1 MVSKYFYAVRK
12 GFNVGIYDTWAECSQ
27 QTNGF
32 SGAEFKKFSTLEE
45 AQNYINQNKPTS
57 NSQIAEQIDTEP
69 FENVEISKFDILA
82 YTDGSY
88 DDNLKKYSYGVVI
101 VANDGQTVL
110 DRINGSSSNP
120 KFLSSRNVS
129 GEIFGAIEALNW
141 AVANGHLSIC
151 IYHDYE
157 GVKKWI
163 SNEWKVNSTISRIY
177 KHIYEDKFKDIL
189 QVGFVKV
196 KGHSGDTFN
205 DLADQLAKAALNN
218 KYLKK
223 TGGSWASFSFV
234 DEKAIQEMNANIKND
249 LPALEIED
257 KVSNICKEWI
267 YSYDKEKVR
276 IRLYTTGKL
285 VLQGK
290 IQQLFSYICS
300 EITSIVNSQNINSD
314 ELEQFYCSLFKTDVN
329 KEAVENEYNDVLQRL
344 PKDYP
349 ETIKNL
355 IRTAIIS
362 KNTMLQVTL
371 DDYSVAVFSILKA
384 LDCHMKHLLSFIDE
398 KYGKKGNY
406 NIFTLVKGNKY
417 LLNEEIVKKYCI
429 SSDVCNKLEM
439 CYNFYRKE
447 RNSTF
452 HAGSFF
458 GGLDLTRYITDKEEA
473 LNIFNSALDCICN

>member
-12 GFNVGIYDTWAECSQ
+12 GFNVGIYDTWAECSK

-32 SGAEFKKFSTLEE
+32 SGAEFKKFSTLKE
-45 AQNYINQNKPTS
+45 AQNYITQNKPTS

-141 AVANGHLSIC
+141 AVANGHHSIC

-249 LPALEIED
+249 LLALEIED
-257 KVSNICKEWI
+257 KVSNICKEW
-267 YSYDKEKVR
+267 
-276 IRLYTTGKL
+276 L
-285 VLQGK
+285 
-290 IQQLFSYICS
+290 
-300 EITSIVNSQNINSD
+300 
-314 ELEQFYCSLFKTDVN
+314 
-329 KEAVENEYNDVLQRL
+329 
-344 PKDYP
+344 
-349 ETIKNL
+349 
-355 IRTAIIS
+355 
-362 KNTMLQVTL
+362 
-371 DDYSVAVFSILKA
+371 
-384 LDCHMKHLLSFIDE
+384 
-398 KYGKKGNY
+398 
-406 NIFTLVKGNKY
+406 
-417 LLNEEIVKKYCI
+417 
-429 SSDVCNKLEM
+429 
-439 CYNFYRKE
+439 
-447 RNSTF
+447 
-452 HAGSFF
+452 
-458 GGLDLTRYITDKEEA
+458 
-473 LNIFNSALDCICN
+473 

>member
-12 GFNVGIYDTWAECSQ
+12 GFNVGIYDTWAECSK

-32 SGAEFKKFSTLEE
+32 SGAEFKKFSTLKE
-45 AQNYINQNKPTS
+45 AQNYITQNKPTS

-141 AVANGHLSIC
+141 AVANGHHSIC

-196 KGHSGDTFN
+196 KGHSGDKFN
-205 DLADQLAKAALNN
+205 DLADLLAKAALNN

-234 DEKAIQEMNANIKND
+234 DEKAILEMNANIKND

-300 EITSIVNSQNINSD
+300 EITSIVNSQKINSD
-314 ELEQFYCSLFKTDVN
+314 ELEQFYSSLFKTDVN

-344 PKDYP
+344 PKNYP
-349 ETIKNL
+349 ATIKM
-355 IRTAIIS
+355 IVKSAIIS
-362 KNTMLQVTL
+362 KNSLLKVTL
-371 DDYSVAVFSILKA
+371 DDYSVVVFSILKA
-384 LDCHMKHLLSFIDE
+384 LDCHMKYLLCTIDE
-398 KYGKKGNY
+398 ELGKKGNY
-406 NIFTLVKGNKY
+406 KMFTMGRSNQYKLKKEVV
-417 LLNEEIVKKYCI
+417 EKYCI
-429 SSDVCNKLEM
+429 NSDVCNKLEH
-439 CYNFYRKE
+439 CYNYYKIQRD
-447 RNSTF
+447 SIF
-452 HAGSFF
+452 HAGSFVKM
-458 GGLDLTRYITDKEEA
+458 DDDTRLVKSKDEVIK
-473 LNIFNSALDCICN
+473 IFSSSINCICN